1 MAKSN
6 IQSHPEILGGVPVFE
21 GTRIPVY
28 LILELVACGYT
39 IEQIVEECYPSLEAL
54 DVVMA
59 LQHISRVVKSHPQ
72 VLGKNTPNE

>member
-1 MAKSN
+1 MSGRIEVN
-6 IQSHPEILGGVPVFE
+6 PEILLGKPCIA

-72 VLGKNTPNE
+72 VLGKNTPE